1 MTFLYRPQ
9 CKILVRGLLTVC
21 LNLCQPGTHEHG
33 VASGGL
39 KLQCIRNCHVFYS
52 ELCLNF
58 KLVFLNSQ
66 LCYQFINKTWPDV
79 LTGGL
84 FFANK
89 MRSQGY
95 VTMLDPFQRK
105 YGERMGGLLYIPAL
119 MGEVFWSAAILAAL
133 GKSQA

>member
-1 MTFLYRPQ
+1 VTFFW
-9 CKILVRGLLTVC
+9 T
-21 LNLCQPGTHEHG
+21 
-33 VASGGL
+33 
-39 KLQCIRNCHVFYS
+39 
-52 ELCLNF
+52 
-58 KLVFLNSQ
+58 
-66 LCYQFINKTWPDV
+66 

-133 GKSQA
+133 GKTRT